1 MKQERRS
8 TRHMADGEGL
18 LMIGRSDSG
27 SYVFDG
33 FAAKAVPEP
42 ERTNDRYY
50 TETADIESTNLD
62 G

>member
-8 TRHMADGEGL
+8 TRNMADGEGL

-33 FAAKAVPEP
+33 FVAIAD
-42 ERTNDRYY
+42 DRSALQ
-50 TETADIESTNLD
+50 EDR
-62 G
+62 